1 MKAIKSLCL
10 LFCFVILGGIF
21 LQPIPI
27 NRQALA
33 LAEQTESTI
42 YDEIDSYLANAC
54 EKAHF
59 PAMSITIVNKEDVL
73 LSKTYGD
80 CSSTNTPFLLGS
92 VSKSFTALCIMQLV
106 ERGKIDL
113 NAPISTYLSKSNT
126 NNAITV
132 RQLLN
137 HTSGLGEHQNLG
149 NYKIVNKQGE
159 HIYANVNYSLLGKI
173 IKVVSEL
180 SYEDYVTQNIFEP
193 LSMSKSAATYEKA
206 KENHRRLD
214 TFADISLNRL
224 LKMIDNPRKALS
236 THYLS

>member
-1 MKAIKSLCL
+1 
-10 LFCFVILGGIF
+10 
-21 LQPIPI
+21 
-27 NRQALA
+27 
-33 LAEQTESTI
+33 
-42 YDEIDSYLANAC
+42 
-54 EKAHF
+54 
-59 PAMSITIVNKEDVL
+59 
-73 LSKTYGD
+73 
-80 CSSTNTPFLLGS
+80 
-92 VSKSFTALCIMQLV
+92 MQLV

-173 IKVVSEL
+173 IEVVSEL

-206 KENHRRLD
+206 KENGLIE
-214 TFADISLNRL
+214 TYENWFGINTKTA
-224 LKMIDNPRKALS
+224 P
-236 THYLS
+236 